1 MCGIAMKTMAARL
14 LLDFGVDP
22 ALCSDQGQAPL
33 AGAAYKGDA
42 AMVALLLERGAD
54 VDGAMPDDR
63 TTGRP
68 DDRTTLMMAAMFNRC
83 DVVDLLVRQ
92 CDRADA
98 RDPSGMTGLDVACI
112 MDAPDTPRQ
121 LAATGRQFSFGL
133 VYCLSNQALGR
144 NSRRISTSSLRIAS
158 RSTCGSGGTTG
169 SSSIAPCS
177 ARRLPSLLR
186 APLMV
191 KPCS

>member
-63 TTGRP
+63 TTGRH
-68 DDRTTLMMAAMFNRC
+68 
-83 DVVDLLVRQ
+83 
-92 CDRADA
+92 
-98 RDPSGMTGLDVACI
+98 
-112 MDAPDTPRQ
+112 
-121 LAATGRQFSFGL
+121 
-133 VYCLSNQALGR
+133 
-144 NSRRISTSSLRIAS
+144 
-158 RSTCGSGGTTG
+158 
-169 SSSIAPCS
+169 
-177 ARRLPSLLR
+177 
-186 APLMV
+186 
-191 KPCS
+191 

>member
-1 MCGIAMKTMAARL
+1 MVWHVWHCDEDYGRPAAARFRRGSGL
-14 LLDFGVDP
+14 VQRSGPSAAGWRGL
-22 ALCSDQGQAPL
+22 QGRCGDG
-33 AGAAYKGDA
+33 GAAARTRCGCGWSDA
-42 AMVALLLERGAD
+42 
-54 VDGAMPDDR
+54 
-63 TTGRP
+63 GRP